1 MRGEMIWFN
10 QKKDLGFIMTE
21 EGERLSVLGVGF
33 APGERPEGRC
43 AELPVTFEVND
54 GTGTRQAENV
64 VFVQQATPRRARLRG
79 GGIRSRS

>member
-10 QKKDLGFIMTE
+10 QKKDLGFIRTE
-21 EGERLSVLGVGF
+21 EGERLSVLGGGF

-43 AELPVTFEVND
+43 AELPVRFEVND

-64 VFVQQATPRRARLRG
+64 VFEQQVAPRRARRRG
-79 GGIRSRS
+79 GGFGSRS